1 MSRKLILL
9 IILFSSRLR
18 ALSDLE
24 AQLQAHHADFQNLQK
39 LQEEQGGREN
49 LFEELE
55 TQWKETQRA
64 HSNRWVWFRGASV
77 VFRC

>member
-1 MSRKLILL
+1 MY
-9 IILFSSRLR
+9 SSRLR

-24 AQLQAHHADFQNLQK
+24 AQLQAHHADFQSLQK
-39 LQEEQGGREN
+39 LQEEQGGGEN

-64 HSNRWVWFRGASV
+64 HSNRWVWQEKLVQVGFSCVQMLG
-77 VFRC
+77 